1 MKPMEK
7 WQKGLCVGI
16 VAGVI
21 DVIPM
26 ILQNLTWD
34 ANLSAFFFWVA
45 TGTVIAVADIPLK
58 GAVKGI
64 AVSYALLVPLAFLIG
79 WANPATLIPIAI
91 MTPIL
96 GAAVG
101 FAVERI
107 H

>member
-1 MKPMEK
+1 MQK
-7 WQKGLCVGI
+7 WQKGLLAGA

-34 ANLSAFFFWVA
+34 ANLSAFFFWVT
-45 TGTVIAVADIPLK
+45 TGMVIAVADIPLK

-64 AVSYALLVPLAFLIG
+64 AISYALLVPLAFLIG
-79 WANPATLIPIAI
+79 WANPLNLVPIAI
-91 MTPIL
+91 MTLIL

-101 FAVERI
+101 TAIERI
-107 H
+107 Q